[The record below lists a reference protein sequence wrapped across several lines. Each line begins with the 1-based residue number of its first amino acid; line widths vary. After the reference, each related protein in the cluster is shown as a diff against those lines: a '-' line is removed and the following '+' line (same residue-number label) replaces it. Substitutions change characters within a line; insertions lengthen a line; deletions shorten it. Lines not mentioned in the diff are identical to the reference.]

1 MIKLLAF
8 ATVLFSSVTVFEQI
22 PDFETSE
29 DCLDWFLLSWNQLNG
44 KSACFGNAHVS
55 GSSSE
60 GFLDLEWF
68 EVRFNDRSNH
78 KYYRYIESRRT
89 YANGEQADL
98 WEKSLN
104 RGKEWKWSLG
114 DFSKEM
120 ATVQAPEFD
129 EKGDQIGG
137 LRTSMKT
144 PDVCALSVVTGSVFE
159 SSFGSHNDV
168 DKMFDQ
174 LKLKIEETIVDG
186 EKLQGFY
193 HGGGKYAV
201 EILFDKSFGG
211 MPVSSRGY
219 FRNNNEKGMPDRSFF
234 PLVNFDSKTKWEEIG
249 KGGSFAPVEITN
261 FVQRLSSK
269 SKNSKV
275 VEIRAAWE
283 IDGIEA
289 SLFSDDSFEKNRS
302 GKGPLFGL
310 RKTLKSKLENSE
322 RERVG
327 K

>member
-1 MIKLLAF
+1 MVKLLSF
-8 ATVLFSSVTVFEQI
+8 VIVLFFPSVTVFGQI

-78 KYYRYIESRRT
+78 KFFRYIESRRT

-114 DFSKEM
+114 DYSTEM

-129 EKGDQIGG
+129 EKGDQIAG
-137 LRTSMKT
+137 L
-144 PDVCALSVVTGSVFE
+144 P
-159 SSFGSHNDV
+159 
-168 DKMFDQ
+168 
-174 LKLKIEETIVDG
+174 
-186 EKLQGFY
+186 
-193 HGGGKYAV
+193 
-201 EILFDKSFGG
+201 
-211 MPVSSRGY
+211 
-219 FRNNNEKGMPDRSFF
+219 
-234 PLVNFDSKTKWEEIG
+234 
-249 KGGSFAPVEITN
+249 
-261 FVQRLSSK
+261 K

-283 IDGIEA
+283 IDDIEA
-289 SLFSDDSFEKNRS
+289 SLFSDDSFEKDRS

-310 RKTLKSKLENSE
+310 RKTLKSKL
-322 RERVG
+322 G